1 MISESQFKDVCGK
14 VKALLYFGSYT
25 REDYVDG
32 ISDINVIAIT
42 NDKSVLMDLAS
53 MDLSPVV
60 IDEET
65 LNKLC
70 QDGDPL
76 CYYVLND
83 SKLICGSLPNFTFIF
98 TDKTC
103 SKLLRY
109 SRTQAKMSLEGIARR
124 DEISSVN
131 NLYRGIRSFIRS
143 KCCTKGKIPLSDEEV
158 IACCKGIGND
168 EICELFSKV
177 RELRRNREPV
187 TYWTI
192 RRFVKIMEVE
202 DKDSS
207 L

>member
-1 MISESQFKDVCGK
+1 
-14 VKALLYFGSYT
+14 
-25 REDYVDG
+25 
-32 ISDINVIAIT
+32 
-42 NDKSVLMDLAS
+42 
-53 MDLSPVV
+53 
-60 IDEET
+60 
-65 LNKLC
+65 
-70 QDGDPL
+70 
-76 CYYVLND
+76 
-83 SKLICGSLPNFTFIF
+83 
-98 TDKTC
+98 
-103 SKLLRY
+103 
-109 SRTQAKMSLEGIARR
+109 MSLEGIARR